1 MDASRRWSRRLRIV
15 WRLGAAVTG
24 VALGLQL
31 GHWLVPHRRLAAPE
45 DRRPPLA
52 RLADPPGR
60 PLAVLLLGVDGERRD
75 DHRAGHPSGGET
87 QALVLARVAPQGGVD
102 LLQLPV
108 ELTVSLPGQRTP
120 VPLADL
126 RRLGGVALTADVIG
140 QLLGGEGTP
149 LTPDRYLVLPRRAL
163 RDLVNGL
170 GGVPLELETSLNYR
184 DRAGRL
190 TIDLQAGRQSLDGQQ
205 VEHLLRFRGP
215 DIRGPDK
222 GEGGRRLRQQLLV
235 QPMVERM
242 GDPGLVSR
250 LPGLLDRLQRHV
262 DTNLSAA
269 EMLSLLAAG
278 LGDPQRLRI
287 DRLPLEDG
295 KGARPLDSQRA
306 EALLEHWRGSKGGGE
321 RRQGLV
327 AIDGS
332 DAEAVD
338 AAVQRLEV
346 AGLQTVVLP
355 PAETAPAGTVIL
367 HGTDGRLAAAVR
379 QALGQG
385 NLQAGPG
392 SAEAEVV
399 VHLGRTWRPP
409 VNPKP

>member
-15 WRLGAAVTG
+15 WRLGAAAAG
-24 VALGLQL
+24 VGLGLQL
-31 GHWLVPHRRLAAPE
+31 GHWLVPHRRLAAPD
-45 DRRPPLA
+45 DRRTPLA

-60 PLAVLLLGVDGERRD
+60 PLSVLLLGVDGERRED
-75 DHRAGHPSGGET
+75 RRAGHPTGGET
-87 QALVLARVAPQGGVD
+87 QVLLLARVSPQGGLD

-120 VPLADL
+120 VRLADL

-163 RDLVNGL
+163 RDLVDGL
-170 GGVPLELETSLNYR
+170 GGVPLELENSLQYR
-184 DRAGRL
+184 DRAGGL
-190 TIDLQAGRQSLDGQQ
+190 TIDLQAGRQSLDGKQ
-205 VEHLLRFRGP
+205 VEQLLRF
-215 DIRGPDK
+215 RGPDK

-235 QPMVERM
+235 QPLAQRLGEA
-242 GDPGLVSR
+242 GLVSR
-250 LPGLLDRLQRHV
+250 LPPLLDRLQRQV

-269 EMLSLLAAG
+269 EMLSLVAAG
-278 LGDPQRLRI
+278 LGEPQRLRI
-287 DRLPLEDG
+287 DRLPLEAG
-295 KGARPLDSQRA
+295 PGSRPLDSQRA
-306 EALLEHWRGSKGGGE
+306 EALLEHWRRPQGSGE
-321 RRQGLV
+321 RRPGLV
-327 AIDGS
+327 AVDGT

-346 AGLQTVVLP
+346 AGLQTVILP
-355 PAETAPAGTVIL
+355 PAETAPAATVIL
-367 HGTDGRLAAAVR
+367 HGSDSRLAAAVR

-385 NLQAGPG
+385 GLQAGPG

-399 VHLGRTWRPP
+399 VHLGQTWRPP
-409 VNPKP
+409 VSRRP